1 MTSKVFCWQSQ
12 LAFILRTGVNGVAT
26 MPHFIVHIRE
36 EALDGTVE
44 PKLISALADA
54 VGAVYGEEFRRLVG
68 VDLIGI
74 PQHRRGIG
82 GNPID
87 HDAPL
92 VTLSM
97 REAAYH
103 LPEVPDAP
111 ARLVA
116 TVTDALADALGEA
129 VRKQVIVTIA
139 GVPDGRTG
147 IAGAVA

>member
-1 MTSKVFCWQSQ
+1 
-12 LAFILRTGVNGVAT
+12 
-26 MPHFIVHIRE
+26 MPHYTVHIRE
-36 EALDGTVE
+36 EALDGRVE

-54 VGAVYGEEFRRLVG
+54 VGTVYGEEFRRLVG

-74 PQHRRGIG
+74 PQHRRGVG
-82 GNPID
+82 GVSTD
-87 HDAPL
+87 QDAPL

-116 TVTDALADALGEA
+116 ATTDAVAGVLGED
-129 VRKQVIVTIA
+129 VRRQTIVTVA

-147 IAGAVA
+147 VGGTVA

>member
-1 MTSKVFCWQSQ
+1 
-12 LAFILRTGVNGVAT
+12 
-26 MPHFIVHIRE
+26 MPHFSMHIRE

-44 PKLISALADA
+44 PKLISALTDA

-82 GNPID
+82 GVPAEI
-87 HDAPL
+87 DAPL

-103 LPEVPDAP
+103 LPEIPDAP

-116 TVTDALADALGEA
+116 TTTDALAGVLGEGI
-129 VRKQVIVTIA
+129 REQVIVTIV
-139 GVPDGRTG
+139 GVPEGRTG
-147 IAGAVA
+147 VAGTVA

>member
-1 MTSKVFCWQSQ
+1 
-12 LAFILRTGVNGVAT
+12 
-26 MPHFIVHIRE
+26 MPHFTVYIRD

-44 PKLISALADA
+44 PQLISALTDA
-54 VGAVYGEEFRRLVG
+54 VGAVYGDGFRRLVG
-68 VDLIGI
+68 VDLIGV

-82 GNPID
+82 GVPTGK
-87 HDAPL
+87 DAPR

-103 LPEVPDAP
+103 VAEVPDAP

-116 TVTDALADALGEA
+116 GVTDALAGVLGEHI
-129 VRKQVIVTIA
+129 REQVIVTLE

-147 IAGAVA
+147 VAGNVA

>member
-1 MTSKVFCWQSQ
+1 
-12 LAFILRTGVNGVAT
+12 
-26 MPHFIVHIRE
+26 MPHFTVHIRE

-54 VGAVYGEEFRRLVG
+54 VGAVYGERFRSLVG

-74 PQHRRGIG
+74 PQHRRGVG
-82 GNPID
+82 GVTVD

-111 ARLVA
+111 AHLVA
-116 TVTDALADALGEA
+116 TTTEALVGVLGEG
-129 VRKQVIVTIA
+129 VREQVVVTVA

-147 IAGAVA
+147 VAGMVA

>member
-1 MTSKVFCWQSQ
+1 
-12 LAFILRTGVNGVAT
+12 

-36 EALDGTVE
+36 ETLDGTVE

-54 VGAVYGEEFRRLVG
+54 VGAVYGKEFRRLVG

-74 PQHRRGIG
+74 PQHRRGVG
-82 GNPID
+82 GKPTD
-87 HDAPL
+87 DDAPL

-116 TVTDALADALGEA
+116 ATTDALADVLGEA
-129 VRKQVIVTIA
+129 VREQVIVTIA

-147 IAGAVA
+147 VAGAVA

>member
-1 MTSKVFCWQSQ
+1 
-12 LAFILRTGVNGVAT
+12 
-26 MPHFIVHIRE
+26 MPHFSVHIRE

-54 VGAVYGEEFRRLVG
+54 VGAVYGQEFRRLVG

-74 PQHRRGIG
+74 PQHRRGVG
-82 GNPID
+82 GVQVD

-116 TVTDALADALGEA
+116 TTTDALADVLGEA
-129 VRKQVIVTIA
+129 VRKQVIVTIV

-147 IAGAVA
+147 VAGSVA

>member
-1 MTSKVFCWQSQ
+1 
-12 LAFILRTGVNGVAT
+12 
-26 MPHFIVHIRE
+26 MPHFNVHIRE

-54 VGAVYGEEFRRLVG
+54 VGAVYGPDFRRLVG

-82 GNPID
+82 GVPTD
-87 HDAPL
+87 LDAPL

-103 LPEVPDAP
+103 VPEVPDAP
-111 ARLVA
+111 ARLVTA
-116 TVTDALADALGEA
+116 TTDALVDVLGEDI
-129 VRKQVIVTIA
+129 RKQVIVTVV

-147 IAGAVA
+147 VAGTVA

>member
-1 MTSKVFCWQSQ
+1 
-12 LAFILRTGVNGVAT
+12 
-26 MPHFIVHIRE
+26 MPHFNVHIRE

-44 PKLISALADA
+44 PKLIAALADA
-54 VGAVYGEEFRRLVG
+54 VGTVYGEGFRRLVG

-82 GNPID
+82 GKPADI
-87 HDAPL
+87 DAPL

-116 TVTDALADALGEA
+116 ATTDAVAGVLGEA
-129 VRKQVIVTIA
+129 VREQVIVTIT

-147 IAGAVA
+147 VAGAVA

>member
-1 MTSKVFCWQSQ
+1 
-12 LAFILRTGVNGVAT
+12 
-26 MPHFIVHIRE
+26 MPHFSVHIRE

-44 PKLISALADA
+44 PKLISALTDA

-82 GNPID
+82 GVPAEI
-87 HDAPL
+87 DAPL

-103 LPEVPDAP
+103 SPEIPDAP

-116 TVTDALADALGEA
+116 TTTDALVGVLGEDI
-129 VRKQVIVTIA
+129 RKQIIVTIV

-147 IAGAVA
+147 VAGTVA

>member
-1 MTSKVFCWQSQ
+1 
-12 LAFILRTGVNGVAT
+12 
-26 MPHFIVHIRE
+26 MPHLSVHIRE
-36 EALDGTVE
+36 GALDGTIE
-44 PKLISALADA
+44 PKLISALTDA

-74 PQHRRGIG
+74 PQNRRGIG
-82 GNPID
+82 GVPSEL
-87 HDAPL
+87 DAPL

-103 LPEVPDAP
+103 LPEIPDAP

-116 TVTDALADALGEA
+116 TTTNALVSVLGEDI
-129 VRKQVIVTIA
+129 RKQIIVTIV

-147 IAGAVA
+147 VSGTVA

>member
-1 MTSKVFCWQSQ
+1 
-12 LAFILRTGVNGVAT
+12 
-26 MPHFIVHIRE
+26 MPHFSVHIRE

-44 PKLISALADA
+44 PKLISALTDA
-54 VGAVYGEEFRRLVG
+54 VGSVYGAEFRRLVG

-82 GNPID
+82 GSPTD
-87 HDAPL
+87 DDAPL

-103 LPEVPDAP
+103 IPEIPDAP

-116 TVTDALADALGEA
+116 AATEAMADVLGES
-129 VRKQVIVTIA
+129 VRKQVIVTIV

-147 IAGAVA
+147 VAGTVA